1 MAVDPVCGMQ
11 VDEASGLR
19 AERDGQTW
27 FFCCEH
33 CRQKFL
39 AQPPAA
45 PHDGSVTFIPRP
57 MPDGGQGTARPT
69 LPGAAMTEAV
79 QGYTCPMHPEVE
91 QDLPGSCRICGM
103 DLEPKTAGAGD
114 ETEPAG
120 AGDLARRFWT
130 GLALSIPVMILA
142 MRDMLGY
149 RVFEEW
155 RFEVNYLIQW
165 GLCTAVVC
173 WAGRPILERA
183 WRSVVL
189 RRANMFTLIG
199 MGVVAA
205 YIFSIA
211 SFILSP
217 RVSSH
222 TIEPIPVYFDSA
234 AMITLLALLGQ
245 MLEAKARRRTGQA
258 IQALLHQAA
267 KSARVVRSGQEMEL
281 PITLVRK
288 GDTLRVRP
296 GEKIPVDGVLLEGAS
311 SVDEAMITG
320 EAMPVPKAAGDLVT
334 GATLNQTGA
343 FLMRAERV
351 GRETLLAQ
359 IIEMVAAAQRSRAP
373 VQRLADAVSGWFV
386 PAVVGAAV
394 ITLALWLWLGTNP
407 SLAAAPEKAAAR
419 ALANAVAVLIIACP
433 CALGLATPMSIMVGV
448 GRGAREGV
456 LVKNAESLET
466 LEKVDTIVL
475 DKTGTLTEGRPRV
488 VRILLSAE
496 CGVRSAEC
504 RHSQLSTPN
513 SPLDEAGLLRLA
525 AAVEAQSEHPL
536 GAAIV
541 RAAQER
547 GLKPAPAEQFNSH
560 TGGGVTGRVG
570 GRPVAAGNAAFLEEQ
585 GARGLAGARQ
595 EAEECQALG
604 QTVVFVALDGKIAGA
619 LAVADPVKPTTAAAI
634 QRLHQMG
641 LKIVML
647 TGDNEQTAR
656 SVARQLQI
664 EDVRAQAGPG
674 QKIEEVRRLREG
686 GRIVAMAG
694 DGINDAP
701 ALAAAQV
708 GIAMGTGTD
717 VAMASAGITLV
728 KGDLQGVV
736 KAIELSRKV
745 MRNIRQNLFFAFVYN
760 AAGIPI
766 AAGLLYPFFGILLS
780 PMLAAAAMSLSS
792 VCVIGNALRLRK

>member
-1 MAVDPVCGMQ
+1 MAVDPVCGME
-11 VDEASGLR
+11 VDEARALR

-27 FFCCEH
+27 FFCCDH

-39 AQPPAA
+39 ATPPAA
-45 PHDGSVTFIPRP
+45 PPAQARGDTGRSLSLPRGDLPIPSPREAGRGP
-57 MPDGGQGTARPT
+57 GRGVRSIPGQQGQNSP
-69 LPGAAMTEAV
+69 
-79 QGYTCPMHPEVE
+79 GYTCPMHPEVE
-91 QDLPGSCRICGM
+91 QDHPGSCPICGM
-103 DLEPKTAGAGD
+103 DLEPRTPGPGD
-114 ETEPAG
+114 SAEMAG
-120 AGDLARRFWT
+120 AGDLARRFWI
-130 GLALSIPVMILA
+130 GLALAVPVMILA
-142 MRDMLGY
+142 MRDMMGY
-149 RVFEEW
+149 RVFQET
-155 RFEVNYLIQW
+155 RFEVNYLIQF
-165 GLCTAVVC
+165 GLGTAVVF

-189 RRANMFTLIG
+189 RSANMFTLIG
-199 MGVVAA
+199 MGVMAA
-205 YIFSIA
+205 YLFSVA
-211 SFILSP
+211 SLALAP
-217 RVSSH
+217 TVPH
-222 TIEPIPVYFDSA
+222 QTIEPIPVYFDSA

-245 MLEAKARRRTGQA
+245 LLEAKARRRTGQA
-258 IQALLHQAA
+258 IRALLQQAA
-267 KSARVVRSGQEMEL
+267 KNARVVRHGQEMEL
-281 PITLVRK
+281 PVTLVRK

-296 GEKIPVDGVLLEGAS
+296 GERIPVDGVLLEGAS

-320 EAMPVPKAAGDLVT
+320 EAMPVAKTAGDWVT
-334 GATLNQTGA
+334 GATLNQTGT

-373 VQRLADAVSGWFV
+373 VQRLADVVSAWFV
-386 PAVVGAAV
+386 PAVMGAAV

-407 SLAAAPEKAAAR
+407 SLAATPEKAAAR

-448 GRGAREGV
+448 GRGAQEGV
-456 LVKNAESLET
+456 LVKNAEALET

-488 VRILLSAE
+488 VRILPQP
-496 CGVRSAEC
+496 G
-504 RHSQLSTPN
+504 
-513 SPLDEAGLLRLA
+513 LDDAGLLRLA
-525 AAVEAQSEHPL
+525 AAVEARSEHPL
-536 GAAIV
+536 AAAIL
-541 RAAQER
+541 RAARDR
-547 GLKPAPAEQFNSH
+547 GLDLAPVEQFNSS

-570 GRPVAAGNAAFLEEQ
+570 GHAVAVGNAAFLEEQ
-585 GARGLAGARQ
+585 GALGLAGAQ
-595 EAEECQALG
+595 QDAADCQSLA
-604 QTVVFVALDGKIAGA
+604 QTVIFVALDGKLAGA
-619 LAVADPVKPTTAAAI
+619 LAVADPVKATAAAAI

-641 LKIVML
+641 LHIVML

-656 SVARQLQI
+656 LVAKQLRI
-664 EDVRAQAGPG
+664 DDVRAQAGPRR
-674 QKIEEVRRLREG
+674 KIDEVRRLRQAS
-686 GRIVAMAG
+686 RIVAMAG

-760 AAGIPI
+760 AAGIPV
-766 AAGLLYPFFGILLS
+766 AAGLLYPFFGILLN

-792 VCVIGNALRLRK
+792 VCVIGNALRLRKT

>member
-1 MAVDPVCGMQ
+1 MAVDPVCGME

-45 PHDGSVTFIPRP
+45 PP
-57 MPDGGQGTARPT
+57 
-69 LPGAAMTEAV
+69 LPAD
-79 QGYTCPMHPEVE
+79 GYTCPMHPEVE
-91 QDLPGSCRICGM
+91 QDLPGSCPICGM
-103 DLEPKTAGAGD
+103 DLEPKMAGAGD
-114 ETEPAG
+114 DAEMAG

-142 MRDMLGY
+142 TRDMLGY

-155 RFEVNYLIQW
+155 RFEGNYFIQW
-165 GLCTAVVC
+165 GLCTAVVF
-173 WAGRPILERA
+173 WAGRPILDRA

-199 MGVVAA
+199 MGVLAA
-205 YIFSIA
+205 YVFSVA
-211 SFILSP
+211 GLALTP
-217 RVSSH
+217 RVSHH
-222 TIEPIPVYFDSA
+222 TIEAIPVYFDSA

-320 EAMPVPKAAGDLVT
+320 EAMPVPKVAGDLVT

-359 IIEMVAAAQRSRAP
+359 IIEMVASAQRSRAP

-496 CGVRSAEC
+496 CGVQNSPLPTL
-504 RHSQLSTPN
+504 HSPLNRLSTPN

-547 GLKPAPAEQFNSH
+547 GLEPAPAEQFNSH

-570 GRPVAAGNAAFLEEQ
+570 GRPVVAGNAAFLEEQ

-664 EDVRAQAGPG
+664 DDVRAQAGPRR
-674 QKIEEVRRLREG
+674 KIEEVRRLREG

-701 ALAAAQV
+701 ALAAAHV

-736 KAIELSRKV
+736 KALELSRKV

-766 AAGLLYPFFGILLS
+766 AAGLLHPFFGILLS

-792 VCVIGNALRLRK
+792 VCVITNALRLRK

>member
-1 MAVDPVCGMQ
+1 
-11 VDEASGLR
+11 
-19 AERDGQTW
+19 
-27 FFCCEH
+27 
-33 CRQKFL
+33 
-39 AQPPAA
+39 
-45 PHDGSVTFIPRP
+45 
-57 MPDGGQGTARPT
+57 
-69 LPGAAMTEAV
+69 
-79 QGYTCPMHPEVE
+79 MHPEAE
-91 QDLPGSCRICGM
+91 QDHPGSCPICGM
-103 DLEPKTAGAGD
+103 DLEPKTPGAGD
-114 ETEPAG
+114 GAETAG
-120 AGDLARRFWT
+120 TGDLARRFWT

-142 MRDMLGY
+142 MRDMMGY
-149 RVFEEW
+149 RVFEEA
-155 RFEVNYLIQW
+155 RFEANYLIQL
-165 GLCTAVVC
+165 GLATAVVF

-189 RRANMFTLIG
+189 RSANMFTLIG
-199 MGVVAA
+199 MGVMAA
-205 YIFSIA
+205 YGFSVA
-211 SFILSP
+211 SLVLAP

-222 TIEPIPVYFDSA
+222 TLEPIPVYFDSA

-258 IQALLHQAA
+258 IQALLQEAA
-267 KSARVVRSGQEMEL
+267 PSARVVRQGQEIEL

-311 SVDEAMITG
+311 SVDEAMLTG
-320 EAMPVPKAAGDLVT
+320 EAMPSAKAAGDWVT

-359 IIEMVAAAQRSRAP
+359 IIQMVAAAQRSRAP
-373 VQRLADAVSGWFV
+373 VQRLADAVARWFV
-386 PAVVGAAV
+386 PAVMGAAV
-394 ITLALWLWLGTNP
+394 ATLALWLWLGTNP
-407 SLAAAPEKAAAR
+407 GLAAAPEKAAAR

-456 LVKNAESLET
+456 LVKNAEALET

-488 VRILLSAE
+488 VRIFPQPGME
-496 CGVRSAEC
+496 
-504 RHSQLSTPN
+504 
-513 SPLDEAGLLRLA
+513 EAGLLRLA
-525 AAVEAQSEHPL
+525 AAVEARSEHPL
-536 GAAIV
+536 GAALV
-541 RAAQER
+541 RAARER
-547 GLKPAPAEQFNSH
+547 GLDLAPVDQFHSC

-570 GRPVAAGNAAFLEEQ
+570 GREVTVGNAAFLEEQ
-585 GARGLAGARQ
+585 GVAGLAGARE
-595 EAEECQALG
+595 EAAQCQSLG
-604 QTVVFVALDGKIAGA
+604 QTVIWVAQDGKIAGA
-619 LAVADPVKPTTAAAI
+619 LAVADPIKATTPAAI
-634 QRLHQMG
+634 QRLRRMG

-656 SVARQLQI
+656 IVAQQLQI
-664 EDVRAQAGPG
+664 DDVRAQAGPRR
-674 QKIEEVRRLREG
+674 KIEEIQRLRAAS
-686 GRIVAMAG
+686 RIVAMAG

-717 VAMASAGITLV
+717 AAMASAGITLV

-736 KAIELSRKV
+736 KAIDLSRKV
-745 MRNIRQNLFFAFVYN
+745 MKNIRQNLFFAFVYN
-760 AAGIPI
+760 AAGIPV
-766 AAGLLYPFFGILLS
+766 AAGLLYPFFGILLN